1 MPRPEQTEIRLRFVI
16 EKPVP
21 DVAYSL
27 QDKKNQPVD
36 AKRSTGAALVFDF
49 PIRIAEGPKFYGE
62 QVRSE
67 GSERRFVYIATGKQA
82 GQTESCW
89 SRRMKIDIHTIPEQ
103 LIAKARDGKVL
114 EAIINGTGSDGTP
127 ACASV
132 PLAKAWRSV

>member
-36 AKRSTGAALVFDF
+36 AKRSTGAALVFNF

-67 GSERRFVYIATGKQA
+67 GSERRFVYIATGKQSWPNGKLLEPA
-82 GQTESCW
+82 HEDRPPHHPRTADCQGQG
-89 SRRMKIDIHTIPEQ
+89 RQ
-103 LIAKARDGKVL
+103 GA
-114 EAIINGTGSDGTP
+114 
-127 ACASV
+127 
-132 PLAKAWRSV
+132 